1 MFIDIHVHPNF
12 YEGIH
17 TTEEMFALRQKGLN
31 IHKNSIAT
39 LQHVKNQMKCAGL
52 DRLCLLAQDESS
64 IYGRPM
70 VTNEEVA
77 QLVSNSPELFFGFAS
92 VDPLIAGWE
101 ERLYIAFRELK
112 LHGLSLN
119 LSKLQLY
126 PTDQRLKKLYEI
138 CLEEDKP
145 ILFHSG
151 CSYENDTV
159 SKYSHPL
166 EFEEV
171 AASFPKLRIGLE
183 HFGWPWVKDTA
194 MLMLKYRNVYVDTAA
209 LFFDNALEFYR
220 YIFTKEYELTWVE
233 RSLRHQIMFG
243 SDNPRFEQIRMA
255 HALQELGLSDKT
267 LSLIKG
273 ENAMRFMGIS
283 NE

>member
-12 YEGIH
+12 YEGISH
-17 TTEEMFALRQKGLN
+17 EPDMFTLRQKGLN

-39 LQHVKNQMKCAGL
+39 LQHVKNQMRCAGL

-64 IYGRPM
+64 IYGKPL
-70 VTNEEVA
+70 VTNVEVA
-77 QLVSNSPELFFGFAS
+77 HLVTESPELFFGFAS
-92 VDPLIAGWE
+92 VDPLTEGWE
-101 ERLYIAFRELK
+101 ENLNIAFRELK
-112 LHGLSLN
+112 LQGLSLN
-119 LSKLQLY
+119 LSKLKLY
-126 PTDQRLKKLYEI
+126 PTDPRLKKLYEI
-138 CLEEDKP
+138 CIEENKP

-151 CSYENDTV
+151 CSYENKTI

-171 AASFPKLRIGLE
+171 AASFPTLRIGLE

-194 MLMLKYRNVYVDTAA
+194 MLMLKYPNVYVDTAA
-209 LFFDNALEFYR
+209 LFFDNASEFYK

-255 HALQELGLSDKT
+255 HALHGLGLSEKT
-267 LSLIKG
+267 LALIKG
-273 ENAMRFMGIS
+273 ENAMRFMGGHH
-283 NE
+283 E